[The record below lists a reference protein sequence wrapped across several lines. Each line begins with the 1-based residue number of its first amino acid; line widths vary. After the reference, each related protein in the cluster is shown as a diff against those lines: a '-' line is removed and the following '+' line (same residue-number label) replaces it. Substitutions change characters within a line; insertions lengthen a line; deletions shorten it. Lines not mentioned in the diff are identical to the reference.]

1 MADDERKSRLHI
13 HTGGLIIL
21 IIIILI
27 LFKIDIKSKIQ
38 SPQFQKNITY
48 IETAVKTFWQN
59 NIVSPFKDKTSG
71 WLKSL
76 ANKKFDQI
84 QENVN
89 NNIFKIPSAEDIENA
104 SN

>member
-27 LFKIDIKSKIQ
+27 LFKVYIISKIQ
-38 SPQFQKNITY
+38 LPQFQKNVTY
-48 IETAVKTFWQN
+48 IETQIKTFWQK
-59 NIVSPFKDKTSG
+59 NIVEPFKNKTSG
-71 WLKSL
+71 WLKGL
-76 ANKKFDQI
+76 ANKKFDEL

-89 NNIFKIPSAEDIENA
+89 NNLFKIPSAEDIENA